1 MSTPTQKPAANREIK
16 IFPDVNAIAKRAAE
30 LIVES
35 AATAVAQNGR
45 FTISLAGGSTP
56 KTLYALLAAE
66 PHGSKMPWDKTYLF
80 FGDERHV
87 PPDDPDS
94 NYRMAN
100 ESLISKLS
108 LKPDQIHRIHC
119 ENPVEKAAQDYEQD
133 LRTFF
138 KLAPG
143 QLPRFDVI
151 LIGMGDEGHMLSLF
165 PGTKALQDNGRLVL
179 PNWVGKLYTERV
191 TITAPVANNS
201 ALAIFMVTKADKAL
215 ALKGVLE
222 GPYEPEQL
230 PSQLLRPTNGKV
242 VWLVDTTA
250 ASKLASGTAQTA

>member
-1 MSTPTQKPAANREIK
+1 MPTPAPHSNRQIQ
-16 IFPDVNAIAKRAAE
+16 IFPDVNAIAARAAD

-35 AATAVAQNGR
+35 AATAIQQNNR
-45 FTISLAGGSTP
+45 FTIALAGGSTP

-66 PHGSKMPWDKTYLF
+66 PYRSKLPWDKTHLF

-87 PPDDPDS
+87 PPDDKDS

-108 LKPDQIHRIHC
+108 LKPEQIHRIKS
-119 ENPVEKAAQDYEQD
+119 ENPDAEKAALEYEQE
-133 LRTFF
+133 LRASF
-138 KLAPG
+138 KLSAG

-165 PGTKALQDNGRLVL
+165 PGTKALHDEGRLVKS
-179 PNWVGKLYTERV
+179 NWIGKLYTWRV
-191 TITAPVANNS
+191 TVTAPVANNS
-201 ALAIFMVTKADKAL
+201 ALAIFMVTKPDKAL

-230 PSQLLRPTNGKV
+230 PSQLLHPTNGKT
-242 VWLVDTTA
+242 VWLVDTA
-250 ASKLASGTAQTA
+250 AAANLDPATTK

>member
-35 AATAVAQNGR
+35 AASAVAQNGR

-66 PHGSKMPWDKTYLF
+66 PHRSKMPWDKTYLF

-94 NYRMAN
+94 NYRMAK

-143 QLPRFDVI
+143 QLPASTSS
-151 LIGMGDEGHMLSLF
+151 SLAWAM
-165 PGTKALQDNGRLVL
+165 KATCFRSSRAPRLF
-179 PNWVGKLYTERV
+179 K
-191 TITAPVANNS
+191 IMVASCCQTGS
-201 ALAIFMVTKADKAL
+201 ASCTLNV
-215 ALKGVLE
+215 
-222 GPYEPEQL
+222 
-230 PSQLLRPTNGKV
+230 
-242 VWLVDTTA
+242 
-250 ASKLASGTAQTA
+250 